1 MATSLCKG
9 RRRRAE
15 GRSALLYF
23 CLLLSAF
30 CLPSC
35 RRERPRYNVLLI
47 TLDTFRADRI
57 NASTPNLQKL
67 ANESVRF
74 ANADS
79 PVPLTLPAHCSLL
92 SGALP
97 LHHGVRNN
105 GANPFPD
112 DRDDLATMFGRTG
125 YRTGAF
131 VSSFVLDRR
140 FGLARGFDTYDD
152 EIPRETASE
161 ANVLEA
167 ERRGGIT
174 VDRAIA
180 WLKRSD
186 TRPYFAWVHLY
197 DAHAPYAPPSPYQQ
211 TYDGEIQ
218 YVDAQVG
225 RLLDAIDRSNTIIA
239 IVGDHGEALGEHGEL
254 THGLL
259 IYEPTLHVPMM
270 IAAPDTKARDVKTSV
285 STVDLAPT
293 LAALASAKLDR
304 ADGRALALDA
314 EPQSNDVYA
323 ESQYALQ
330 FGWSELA
337 SVRHGDTKLISNRE
351 LYDLAH
357 DPNEK
362 VNVLTTSRREFRQL
376 DDALTAIRKTAVVAT
391 QTTIDEETKRKLAS
405 LGYIAP
411 VTSAKGGTADPV
423 KMAPLFRRFEEATWA
438 LNGGREKE
446 AMTML
451 AELVKDDPSNPVF
464 RASLARALRH
474 EGQLEQAIKLYREA
488 VAISPGDAE
497 SWYNLAIALQEA
509 GHAEEGVIAIREA
522 LHRDARR
529 PEAHNAL
536 GIAYTNEGNLPA
548 AEAEFRQALVLDA
561 RNARAYNNLGNT
573 LRATNRFDEARD
585 AYQHAIALAPSY
597 ADPLNGVGVIDV
609 QQDRPREAIAEFDA
623 ALRIAP
629 NYYEAQLNRGI
640 ALKVSGDNAAAADQF
655 RRLLAVLPPGRE
667 YEAQRKAA
675 HDLLG
680 R

>member
-1 MATSLCKG
+1 MATSRCRFLLALVLLSSCG
-9 RRRRAE
+9 RREAKH
-15 GRSALLYF
+15 
-23 CLLLSAF
+23 
-30 CLPSC
+30 
-35 RRERPRYNVLLI
+35 YNILFI

-92 SGALP
+92 SGVLP

-105 GANPFPD
+105 GANPFPN
-112 DRDDLATMFGRTG
+112 DRDDLAMVLSRAG

-140 FGLARGFDTYDD
+140 FGLNRGFDVYDD
-152 EIPRETASE
+152 EIPRETANE

-186 TRPYFAWVHLY
+186 ARPFFAWVHLY
-197 DAHAPYAPPSPYQQ
+197 DAHAPYAPPSPYPQ

-225 RLLDAIDRSNTIIA
+225 RLLESVERSNTIIA
-239 IVGDHGEALGEHGEL
+239 VVGDHGEALGEHGEL

-259 IYEPTLHVPMM
+259 VYEPTLHVPLL
-270 IAAPDTKARDVKTSV
+270 IAAPDAKSREVKTAV
-285 STVDLAPT
+285 STIDLAPT
-293 LAALASAKLDR
+293 LAALVDAKLEKT
-304 ADGRALALDA
+304 DGRALALDA
-314 EPQSNDVYA
+314 EPQANDIYA

-337 SVRHGDTKLISNRE
+337 SIRRGDTKLISNRE
-351 LYDLAH
+351 LYDLAR

-362 VNVLTTSRREFRQL
+362 VNVLTTSRREFRAL
-376 DDALTAIRKTAVVAT
+376 DDTLAAIRKTAVAAT
-391 QTTIDEETKRKLAS
+391 QTTVDEETRQKLAS

-411 VTSAKGGTADPV
+411 ASTAKGGAQDPV
-423 KMAPLFRRFEEATWA
+423 KMVSLFRRFEEATWA

-446 AMTML
+446 ALAML
-451 AELVKDDPSNPVF
+451 EQLAKDDPSNPVF
-464 RASLARALRH
+464 RESLARALRS
-474 EGQLEQAIKLYREA
+474 EGRLDESIKFYREA

-497 SWYNLAIALQEA
+497 AWYNLAVALQQAGHAQEA
-509 GHAEEGVIAIREA
+509 GIAIREA
-522 LHRDARR
+522 LRRDARR
-529 PEAHNAL
+529 PEAHNTL
-536 GIAYTNEGNLPA
+536 GVAHANEGNVTA
-548 AEAEFRQALVLDA
+548 AEAEFREALSIDP
-561 RNARAYNNLGNT
+561 RNARAYNNLGNV
-573 LRATNRFDEARD
+573 LRASNRIDEARD
-585 AYQHAIALAPSY
+585 AYQHAIALAPAY
-597 ADPLNGVGVIDV
+597 ADPFNGLGVIDV
-609 QQDRPREAIAEFDA
+609 QQDRTREAIAEFDA

-629 NYYEAQLNRGI
+629 NHYEAQLNRGI
-640 ALKVSGDNAAAADQF
+640 ALKVSGDATAAAEQF
-655 RRLLAVLPPGRE
+655 RRLLAALPPGSE
-667 YEAQRKAA
+667 YDAQRKAA
-675 HDLLG
+675 RQLLG